1 MNIAYSILVCAV
13 WFLSTYFTMV
23 LILTL
28 LLHKESLFISPEHKG
43 EKLYKVSIVISA
55 YDEEKDIA
63 ATIESLKQVDY
74 PKELLE
80 IIVVDDGSKDN
91 TAQVIKPYADKKE
104 VIFID
109 NLKNK
114 GKAACLNQGIA
125 VASGEFVACMDADTI
140 ADKDVLL
147 KTIPYFKDK
156 KIGAVTV
163 PVEVKNPKNLLEKV
177 IELEYILGLSLFLK
191 VLSMFDTILVTPG
204 PFSIYRKTML
214 NEIGSFDPTNITE
227 DLEIAYRIHKAKYK
241 IACCLN
247 TKVTTIIPDTFKG
260 LYYQRK
266 RWYSGALLTL
276 MQHRKMLLKK
286 DYGLFGYFV
295 PFNYTIIL
303 LGLGLFLYSL
313 YLFFSNIIKAAS
325 YFYLTDFNI
334 WAHLMAL
341 KAFDPLLFSIFE
353 FLGIASISMT
363 VIALV
368 IGLVYTNKSI
378 KGRYVSSVGFVL
390 LFFLYQVFWFS
401 SVYSVLTKRKIK
413 W

>member
-1 MNIAYSILVCAV
+1 MNVAYSMLVYIV
-13 WFLSTYFTMV
+13 WFFSTYFTMV

-28 LLHKESLFISPEHKG
+28 LLHKESLFISPENKG
-43 EKLYKVSIVISA
+43 EKLPKVSIIISA
-55 YDEEKDIA
+55 YNEEKDIG

-74 PKELLE
+74 PKELIE
-80 IIVVDDGSKDN
+80 IIVVNDGSKDN
-91 TAQVIKPYADKKE
+91 TSNILKPYAERKE

-109 NLKNK
+109 NAGNK

-125 VASGEFVACMDADTI
+125 EAAGEFVACMDADTV
-140 ADKDVLL
+140 ADKDVLM
-147 KTIPYFKDK
+147 KTIPYFRDK

-163 PVEVKNPKNLLEKV
+163 PVEVKNPKTLLEKV

-191 VLSMFDTILVTPG
+191 VLSMFDTVLVTPG

-214 NEIGSFDPTNITE
+214 KEIGSFDPTNITE

-260 LYYQRK
+260 LYHQRK
-266 RWYSGALLTL
+266 RWYSGALLTV
-276 MQHRKMLLKK
+276 MQHKKMLFKK

-303 LGLGLFLYSL
+303 LGLALFLYSL
-313 YLFFSNIIKAAS
+313 YLFFSNIFKALS
-325 YFYLTDFNI
+325 YFYLTNFNI
-334 WAHLMAL
+334 WSHLMAL
-341 KAFDPLLFSIFE
+341 KAFDPLLFSIFG

-363 VIALV
+363 IIALV

-378 KGRYVSSVGFVL
+378 KGRYLSSIGFVL

-401 SVYSVLTKRKIK
+401 SVYAVVARKKIR